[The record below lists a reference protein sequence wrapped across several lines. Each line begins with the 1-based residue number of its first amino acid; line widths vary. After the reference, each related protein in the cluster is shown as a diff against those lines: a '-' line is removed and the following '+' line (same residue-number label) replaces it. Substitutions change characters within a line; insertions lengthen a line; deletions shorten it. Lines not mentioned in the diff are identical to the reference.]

1 MSFQQ
6 EMSKSLENIVEA
18 IIFASEYPVKK
29 EEIAEVIQKMADS
42 ESFSPGDI
50 PVDSIL
56 NALCSKYNNDEYPF
70 EVRKIGGG
78 YQFFTKPDY
87 HPYIKQ
93 AVLTKNQKKLSKA
106 AMEVLSVIAYKQPV
120 TKTEVEHI
128 RGVNSDYA
136 VHKLLDKK
144 LITVA
149 GRSEAPGKPLLY
161 STTGFFLQYLGL
173 NKIEDMPKLK
183 EFETTAEESA
193 ENFHFQN
200 NLNN

>member
-1 MSFQQ
+1 MSN
-6 EMSKSLENIVEA
+6 SLETIVEA
-18 IIFASEYPVKK
+18 IIFASDQPVKK
-29 EEIAEVIQKMADS
+29 EEITEVIQKMSGFDA
-42 ESFSPGDI
+42 FSVEDNQI
-50 PVDSIL
+50 DFIL
-56 NALCSKYNNDEYPF
+56 HTLSGKYQNDQFPF
-70 EVRKIGGG
+70 EIRKTGGG

-87 HPYIKQ
+87 YPFIKQ

-106 AMEVLSVIAYKQPV
+106 SMEVLSVIAYKQPV

-144 LITVA
+144 LITVT

-161 STTGFFLQYLGL
+161 ATTNFFLQYLGL

-183 EFETTAEESA
+183 EFEATVEENA
-193 ENFHFQN
+193 ENYKSIN
-200 NLNN
+200 NHNS